1 MHHNTWGEG
10 SPRPGGSKG
19 WFYYMVSENSS
30 IAFGRKIKCQNA
42 LTATVFGGLLA
53 AVAGAISPP
62 RFAACA
68 WGLAAG
74 FVYANL
80 FEYALHRFI
89 LHAREGLLAQ
99 THGVH
104 HSTWRGAEEPLY
116 VNFARSP
123 WVVVLLFAGN
133 GLPVIAVDGFLRLG
147 FASAAI
153 VAFVLYFIAVEE
165 IHWRIHMG
173 GLPAWLEFARRHHLR
188 HHARGEGGF
197 NVYLPLFDRL
207 LGTA

>member
-1 MHHNTWGEG
+1 
-10 SPRPGGSKG
+10 
-19 WFYYMVSENSS
+19 MVSQNPS
-30 IAFGRKIKCQNA
+30 IAFGRKIKRQNA
-42 LTATVFGGLLA
+42 LTAMVFGGLLGA
-53 AVAGAISPP
+53 AAGVVSTP
-62 RFAACA
+62 RLGPCV

-80 FEYALHRFI
+80 FEYVLHRFI

-104 HSTWRGAEEPLY
+104 HSTWHGADEPLY

-123 WVVVLLFAGN
+123 WIVVLLFAGN
-133 GLPVIAVDGFLRLG
+133 GLPVLAVEWLLRPG

-153 VAFVLYFIAVEE
+153 TAFVLYFIAVEE

-188 HHARGEGGF
+188 HHARGDSGF

-207 LGTA
+207 FGTA